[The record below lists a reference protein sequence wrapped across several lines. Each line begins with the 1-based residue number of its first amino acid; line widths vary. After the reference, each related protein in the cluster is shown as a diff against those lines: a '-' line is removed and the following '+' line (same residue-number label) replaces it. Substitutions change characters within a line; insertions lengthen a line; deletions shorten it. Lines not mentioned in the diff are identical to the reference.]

1 MGPEQKALTVSEYVW
16 LTDTIAD
23 VQIIAA
29 NAEAATLYGYDRPE
43 QLIGRYLS
51 QTLPKEDMLRGCLYS
66 LARQRGIDAPSDYV
80 THIKQPRGAI
90 VPIHKETF
98 QLKSMNSTLF
108 IIFLEPANDESY
120 DDLPLLESMGLTQED
135 LLAWRGTM
143 NIADIEEIMSDHL
156 DIYSKKT

>member
-66 LARQRGIDAPSDYV
+66 LARQRGIDSGSGRALELAPASPLL
-80 THIKQPRGAI
+80 HQPRLARQSSSASDLASGE
-90 VPIHKETF
+90 PET
-98 QLKSMNSTLF
+98 S
-108 IIFLEPANDESY
+108 
-120 DDLPLLESMGLTQED
+120 
-135 LLAWRGTM
+135 
-143 NIADIEEIMSDHL
+143 
-156 DIYSKKT
+156 